1 MELRLVGLE
10 RDGASVSVARFGHS
24 LESGQ
29 GPSKQ
34 GPALGMLGVAIKTC
48 LQLLNRG
55 GDFSRIVASGGSY
68 SGRRVYRRGGFGT
81 RGQPGRRARFAKYA
95 RPGLCPSQGCADA
108 RSQSD
113 GFGELREWKVWNL
126 NCANQKRLYP
136 SVPDALAGVSL
147 AGAWAEAAGRGSG

>member
-10 RDGASVSVARFGHS
+10 RDGASVSVARFGQS

-68 SGRRVYRRGGFGT
+68 SGRRVYRRGCADREVDGKGSRRQQAGYSECGADAPRKLGRIDCCEIRSLGFPIGFG
-81 RGQPGRRARFAKYA
+81 Q
-95 RPGLCPSQGCADA
+95 
-108 RSQSD
+108 
-113 GFGELREWKVWNL
+113 
-126 NCANQKRLYP
+126 
-136 SVPDALAGVSL
+136 
-147 AGAWAEAAGRGSG
+147 